1 MTGILSPLISF
12 KTYIKNLIG
21 GNSMKYK
28 HISSAIHVLQELF
41 HNTEHKNHF
50 LAMKT
55 LEMYIDLNLF
65 QDAKL
70 VAAEI
75 ERQTAFGLLA
85 PLALYDMITAE
96 KIEQH
101 LRGL

>member
-1 MTGILSPLISF
+1 MSNKCVSIGI
-12 KTYIKNLIG
+12 
-21 GNSMKYK
+21 
-28 HISSAIHVLQELF
+28 HILQELF
-41 HNTEHKNHF
+41 YNIEHKNHF

-65 QDAKL
+65 QDRKL
-70 VAAEI
+70 AAEEI
-75 ERQTAFGLLA
+75 EKQKAFGLLA

-96 KIEQH
+96 KIEQY

>member
-1 MTGILSPLISF
+1 MNNKCVSSSI
-12 KTYIKNLIG
+12 
-21 GNSMKYK
+21 
-28 HISSAIHVLQELF
+28 HILQELF
-41 HNTEHKNHF
+41 HNTEHQNYF

-65 QDAKL
+65 QDRIL
-70 VAAEI
+70 AAEEI
-75 ERQTAFGLLA
+75 EKQKAFGLLA

>member
-1 MTGILSPLISF
+1 
-12 KTYIKNLIG
+12 
-21 GNSMKYK
+21 
-28 HISSAIHVLQELF
+28 
-41 HNTEHKNHF
+41 
-50 LAMKT
+50 
-55 LEMYIDLNLF
+55 MYIDLNLF

-70 VAAEI
+70 VAEEI
-75 ERQTAFGLLA
+75 ERQIAFGLLA